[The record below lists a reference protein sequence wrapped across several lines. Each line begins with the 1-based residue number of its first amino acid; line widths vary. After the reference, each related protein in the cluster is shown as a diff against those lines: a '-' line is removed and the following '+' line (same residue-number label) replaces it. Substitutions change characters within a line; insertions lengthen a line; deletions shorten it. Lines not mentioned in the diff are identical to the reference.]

1 MTRGRQLHRDLR
13 HSQSTK
19 FSLFGFH
26 EVLNLKTILSSAS
39 AHKNQT
45 TMAPVIYNCKV
56 VHKMS
61 VDSCTQVRY
70 LFRSNS
76 NQNYDNQ
83 RIVNKLTQKK
93 NIKIHLV
100 TSQFGNSPSN
110 YTDIVISPRQLIKPY
125 PVKSFS
131 FHVKLELGR
140 VMPYNLY
147 KEIQREHWDPPLV

>member
-93 NIKIHLV
+93 KHKNPSGRITVWKFSIKLHWYCDFS
-100 TSQFGNSPSN
+100 TSVYQA
-110 YTDIVISPRQLIKPY
+110 Y